1 MLHCLVPS
9 VMPFRQNAVQSVSVY
24 EQALAS
30 SPAAVQH
37 LRQVAA
43 SDDNVPLAS
52 AISECLDALVK
63 PSSPPRNGSISPR
76 SVLDAFRYVSTSH
89 CALCYLLMRAVKLSD
104 WQDSMAPLY
113 KVTTCY
119 YTQGIP
125 PCRLSQRRRAERFCR
140 SLGASVWY
148 SGLRV
153 CQTSL
158 NSWQSFAAS
167 TVIMEIH
174 LLFAVSKL
182 K

>member
-52 AISECLDALVK
+52 AISECLDALVE
-63 PSSPPRNGSISPR
+63 PASPPRNGSISPR
-76 SVLDAFRYVSTSH
+76 SVLDAFRYVSPSH
-89 CALCYLLMRAVKLSD
+89 CTPCYLLARVEKLSD
-104 WQDSMAPLY
+104 WQDPIAPSQ

-119 YTQGIP
+119 CTQGIP
-125 PCRLSQRRRAERFCR
+125 PCRLSHRWRAERFCR
-140 SLGASVWY
+140 SFGASV
-148 SGLRV
+148 
-153 CQTSL
+153 
-158 NSWQSFAAS
+158 
-167 TVIMEIH
+167 
-174 LLFAVSKL
+174 
-182 K
+182 